1 MTDEQGSSEAQGA
14 GAQGAVPRPAGPA
27 KPWKVT
33 AIGGMRLGSGITNVL
48 AGLALFWLVYP
59 LLLIP
64 LGIVEIIS
72 GANLLNRNPKA
83 VSGMKTLAILE
94 IVSIIAFNWIALVV
108 GILTLVWLADPEA
121 EAYLATLPPKDAPS
135 AS

>member
-1 MTDEQGSSEAQGA
+1 MTDEQGSSEVQDAAAQGA
-14 GAQGAVPRPAGPA
+14 AAQPPGPA

-83 VSGMKTLAILE
+83 ASGMKTIAILE
-94 IVSIIAFNWIALVV
+94 IIAIVGFNWISLVV